1 MLTIL
6 DTIRQWALGVGGSGL
21 FVIALLDSSIL
32 SFPQVADALVLVQS
46 ARHPRYLLYYA
57 GMATLGSLV
66 GCFGLYAAGRKGGE
80 VFLRR
85 RFKAAHVDR
94 GFELYRRYGMLVVL
108 VPALLPPPAPFKI
121 FVLLSG
127 AAGLSPLAFGL
138 AVAMGRG
145 VRYVGQAWLAATYGD
160 RAGELL
166 TRYGGETVAVL
177 AAMTLIGVIP
187 YLLWRRKGPAVMVS
201 VRPTRSKPRTSP
213 FRNDKHEKPYSRR
226 GGGHAAL
233 NRVVCQPRLCGARP
247 AGAAA

>member
-32 SFPQVADALVLVQS
+32 SFPQVADALVLLQS

-57 GMATLGSLV
+57 GIATLGSLV
-66 GCFGLYAAGRKGGE
+66 GCFALYAAGRKGGE
-80 VFLRR
+80 MFLRR

-138 AVAMGRG
+138 AVAVGRG

-166 TRYGGETVAVL
+166 TRYSGEAVAVL
-177 AAMTLIGVIP
+177 AAVTLVSMIV
-187 YLLWRRKGPAVMVS
+187 YLLWRRKDPA
-201 VRPTRSKPRTSP
+201 
-213 FRNDKHEKPYSRR
+213 DGE
-226 GGGHAAL
+226 
-233 NRVVCQPRLCGARP
+233 CP
-247 AGAAA
+247 ADPVEVAD

>member
-1 MLTIL
+1 MLTIV

-21 FVIALLDSSIL
+21 FVIALLDSSVL

-66 GCFGLYAAGRKGGE
+66 GCLGLYAAGRKGGE

-138 AVAMGRG
+138 AVAVGRG

-166 TRYGGETVAVL
+166 TRYAGETVAVL
-177 AAMTLIGVIP
+177 AAVTLIGVILC
-187 YLLWRRKGPAVMVS
+187 LLWQRK
-201 VRPTRSKPRTSP
+201 
-213 FRNDKHEKPYSRR
+213 
-226 GGGHAAL
+226 
-233 NRVVCQPRLCGARP
+233 
-247 AGAAA
+247 GAAADGECPADPIEAAD